1 MKTNSSTQD
10 NSKRLEAMRAK
21 REELK
26 TLSQPFKTLL
36 KEGAINTINEGLRTV
51 YAGQGHTTLKTLKQW
66 NLEGFQV
73 KKGEHAFLLWGSP
86 VTRPKQEPEP
96 TDDDTDESDFFPVCF
111 VFSQYQVKERRA
123 NDGKNN

>member
-111 VFSQYQVKERRA
+111 VFSQYQVQERRA